1 MNPIQIMELV
11 NFQIVKT
18 VQIEDTIKEA
28 HFLNSSNEVIVVFGS
43 LNTYV
48 VDLLYNR
55 IFSIP

>member
-1 MNPIQIMELV
+1 MELV